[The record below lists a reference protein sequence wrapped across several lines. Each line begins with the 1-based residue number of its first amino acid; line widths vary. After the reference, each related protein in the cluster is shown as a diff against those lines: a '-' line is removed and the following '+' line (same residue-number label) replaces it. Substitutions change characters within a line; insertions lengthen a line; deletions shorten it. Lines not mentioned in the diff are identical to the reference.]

1 MNIGAKTDKG
11 KTREQNEDAFGYRD
25 TLFVVADGMGGHQ
38 AGEIAS
44 AIAVETVLAT
54 EIGADPVASI
64 QEAVLK
70 ANNAILDEMAKNE
83 NFMGMGTTIAILLLG
98 NKQAYV
104 SHMGDS
110 RIYQMSAVN
119 GNLRQLTDDHS
130 FVAELIKNGS
140 ITEAEAKIHPQRN
153 VLTRALGTPGKL
165 EFEVNAFSVS
175 PGDKFLL
182 CSDGLT
188 GMVDEN
194 TIKEILSSAA
204 RPQTIAEKLVGQ
216 ANDNGG
222 TDNITVIIIEI

>member
-44 AIAVETVLAT
+44 AIAVETVLAS
-54 EIGADPVASI
+54 EIGSDPVASL
-64 QEAVLK
+64 QEAVLN
-70 ANNAILDEMAKNE
+70 ANRAILDEMAKNE
-83 NFMGMGTTIAILLLG
+83 DLMGMGTTIAILLLVSD
-98 NKQAYV
+98 QAYV
-104 SHMGDS
+104 SHVGDS
-110 RIYQMSAVN
+110 RIYQLSTLN

-140 ITEAEAKIHPQRN
+140 ITEEEAKIHPQRN
-153 VLTRALGTPGKL
+153 VLTRALGSQGKL
-165 EFEVNAFSVS
+165 EFEVNIFPVS

-188 GMVDEN
+188 GMVVEN
-194 TIKEILSSAA
+194 TIKEILSSAV
-204 RPQTIAEKLVGQ
+204 RPQIIAEKLVGQ